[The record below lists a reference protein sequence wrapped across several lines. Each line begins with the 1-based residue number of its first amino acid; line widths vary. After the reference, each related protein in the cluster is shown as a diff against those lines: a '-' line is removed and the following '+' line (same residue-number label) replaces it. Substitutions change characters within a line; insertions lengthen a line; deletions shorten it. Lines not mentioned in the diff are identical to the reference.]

1 MAVEALLHVQR
12 LPWFSDLVAED
23 VQALVQ
29 AGRTL
34 SVGSG
39 EVVFREGDPGDTL
52 YVILSGTVRV
62 SHTNEQGQEVELAT
76 LKAGGIF
83 GELALIDGEPRS
95 AGVSTLEPCQLFL
108 LGRDDFLR
116 LLSQSPRML
125 TDFLAGLSTKIRQAN
140 AQFFE
145 LILQKERLRAQTEIE
160 RHRSIA
166 QMVAG
171 VAHELNTPIGIANQ
185 AASIFTERLTPA
197 TIAALAR
204 DDSAKALCDDLVQA
218 ASLIQANL
226 ARADRLITSFK
237 HLSARQL
244 TDVKETVDLCQLT
257 EEIAG
262 LYKLRARQSKL
273 QVEITNQLGTASAEW
288 IGYPGYFSQILLNLL
303 TNIER
308 YAYPE
313 GMGGK
318 VDIVVARDPNA
329 GKTPHFSVVV
339 RDFGRGI
346 PRADQSKLFEPFF
359 TTGRASGGT
368 GLGLAIVHNLVT
380 SALEGTIRIDSELGK
395 GTAVVMSFPVQVV
408 GGESD
413 DQR

>member
-1 MAVEALLHVQR
+1 MAVEALSYVQR
-12 LPWFSDLVAED
+12 LPLFSDLAAED

-29 AGRTL
+29 AGRIL
-34 SVGSG
+34 AVGAG

-52 YVILSGTVRV
+52 YVILSGAVRV
-62 SHTNEQGQEVELAT
+62 SHSNEQGQEVGLAT
-76 LKAGGIF
+76 LQAGDTF

-95 AGVSTLEPCQLFL
+95 ARVSTLAPCQFFL

-125 TDFLAGLSTKIRQAN
+125 TGFLVGLSTKIRQAN

-145 LILQKERLRAQTEIE
+145 LVLQKERLRAQTEIE

-185 AASIFTERLTPA
+185 AASLFTERLTPA
-197 TIAALAR
+197 NIAALAR
-204 DDSAKALCDDLVQA
+204 DESAKALCDDLVEA

-237 HLSARQL
+237 HLSVRQL
-244 TDVKETVDLCQLT
+244 TDTKETVDLCQLIA
-257 EEIAG
+257 EIVG
-262 LYKLRARQSKL
+262 LYKLKARQSKL

-288 IGYPGYFSQILLNLL
+288 VGYPGYFSQILLNLL

-318 VDIVVARDPNA
+318 VDIVVTRDSDA
-329 GKTPHFSVVV
+329 GKAPHFAVLV
-339 RDFGRGI
+339 RDFGCGI
-346 PRADQSKLFEPFF
+346 PHQDQSKLFEPFF
-359 TTGRASGGT
+359 TTGRARGGT
-368 GLGLAIVHNLVT
+368 GLGLAIVHNLIT
-380 SALEGTIRIDSELGK
+380 SALEGTIRIASEPGQ

-408 GGESD
+408 GGEPD